1 MSSHDVRADAD
12 AAAHT
17 NTRRDSYIDTP
28 GTGLIGFAA
37 LMLGLAGTW
46 NVLEGILAIADS
58 RVYAADSVF
67 VFSDLNSWGW
77 IVLLLGAAQLVAAF
91 TIVTGSELG
100 RWVGIT
106 AAFLNAIGQLM
117 FMPAFPLW
125 ALTMLAIDIIIIYAL
140 AMYGGKRLRDA
151 M

>member
-1 MSSHDVRADAD
+1 MTSYDPRADAER
-12 AAAHT
+12 AAQP
-17 NTRRDSYIDTP
+17 RRDSYIDAP

-46 NVLEGILAIADS
+46 NVLEGMLAIADS
-58 RVYAADSVF
+58 RVYVAESTF

-77 IVLLLGAAQLVAAF
+77 IMLLLGTAQLIAAF

-100 RWVGIT
+100 RWVGIA
-106 AAFLNAIGQLM
+106 AAFLNALGQLF
-117 FMPAFPLW
+117 FMSAYPLW
-125 ALTMLAIDIIIIYAL
+125 AVTMLAIDIVIIYAL